1 MYSSDEFFLG
11 PAWRRRRDVPANI
24 HATPFPSA
32 FAFCIRNVVLAPAIT
47 IMKRIVNLAFVA
59 IATFSSI
66 ECLAGMKVAVTG
78 TTGRLGRQAIQILSS
93 RGIETRCL
101 LRHAIDSSVVPSVEK
116 DASSSQVASYIAN
129 LPHVT
134 MVTGDATDSNSCKEL
149 VKGCDVVLALHGPVR
164 PPPIQSLFCLLP
176 ETDPK
181 HSRSVN
187 YLAVQNLIN
196 AARESGCCK
205 RIVRVTGKGEEPA
218 SFFTVLIN
226 MLGNMAKAWN
236 FEGEQLLRT
245 SDIDYTI
252 IRPGVMG
259 NDDIPTDK
267 VLALADNGKDLPV
280 TAVTHSQIAC
290 LCIDCLEYPNT
301 ARSTLTAMNVK
312 PEMGAESYGPLL
324 ARVQP
329 DSRSFPAS
337 LLNEHKKAARLG
349 AAILVAVTAV
359 CLSGVVAM
367 TSAIGGVLV
376 VFLSRES

>member
-1 MYSSDEFFLG
+1 M
-11 PAWRRRRDVPANI
+11 
-24 HATPFPSA
+24 
-32 FAFCIRNVVLAPAIT
+32 VLCLPIAVGLIVGEPHMKSIT
-47 IMKRIVNLAFVA
+47 MKRIVNLAHAA
-59 IATFSSI
+59 IAIFSSI
-66 ECLAGMKVAVTG
+66 ECFAMKVAVTG

-116 DASSSQVASYIAN
+116 DALPSQVASYISN

-134 MVTGDATDSNSCKEL
+134 MVKGDATDANSCKEL

-164 PPPIQSLFCLLP
+164 PPPFQSLFCLLP

-187 YLAVQNLIN
+187 YIAVQNLIN

-205 RIVRVTGKGEEPA
+205 RIVRVTGKGEEPTA
-218 SFFTVLIN
+218 FFTVLIN

-236 FEGEQLLRT
+236 YEGEQLLRT

-259 NDDIPTDK
+259 NDNIPTDK
-267 VLALADNGKDLPV
+267 ALALADNGQDLQV
-280 TAVTHSQIAC
+280 TAVTHSQIAS
-290 LCIDCLEYPNT
+290 LCVDCLEFPNT

-312 PEMGAESYGPLL
+312 PGMGAESYGLLL
-324 ARVQP
+324 AKVQP
-329 DSRSFPAS
+329 DSRSFPKS
-337 LLNEHKKAARLG
+337 LLYEHKKAARTG
-349 AAILVAVTAV
+349 AAILVAFAGVF
-359 CLSGVVAM
+359 LSAFVAL
-367 TSAIGGVLV
+367 TNVIGGVVISL
-376 VFLSRES
+376 LSKKS